1 MVFMM
6 HAPAA
11 APAFE
16 AGDRAV
22 DAFGARAV
30 TAGIVEA
37 RQKF

>member
-1 MVFMM
+1 V
-6 HAPAA
+6 PSQKL
-11 APAFE
+11 PRFE
-16 AGDRAV
+16 HGERTI